1 MGFITTTIVK
11 NMFGQTYKKVIIVM
25 VVFNL
30 SACSVVGGLWYER
43 IDQFIANQFLESAN
57 FSNTQENYI
66 RKATQEFKY
75 WNIKNELPEY
85 KKLLLRFR
93 LLDSETRIGDIDE
106 IYKKGGVLGNR
117 SRNFFVPYLAE
128 LCKTLTNKQI
138 EEIEIH
144 FDGLMEEKRF
154 ELGNETKNYQA
165 ALEKSFVR
173 FFRLLGVKLNDEQ
186 KNAVRLL
193 SSELE
198 DTRYQLINDRIKW
211 NQQFVTILV
220 LRQEKDFEQI
230 LADHI
235 NSFSSEDKNTRTG
248 INQITAEILAS
259 LDEKQRARFQKRLG
273 VFVTSIDQ
281 ILARQN

>member
-1 MGFITTTIVK
+1 
-11 NMFGQTYKKVIIVM
+11 MFGQAYTKVIIVI

-57 FSNTQENYI
+57 FSIAQENYI

-93 LLDSETRIGDIDE
+93 LLDSETRVGEIDE
-106 IYKKGGVLGNR
+106 IYEKGGVLGNR
-117 SRNFFVPYLAE
+117 SRNFFVPYLVE

-144 FDGLMEEKRF
+144 FDGLMEERRF

-173 FFRLLGVKLNDEQ
+173 FFRLLGVKLNNEQ
-186 KNAVRLL
+186 KNTVRLL
-193 SSELE
+193 SSGLE

-281 ILARQN
+281 ILAREN

>member
-1 MGFITTTIVK
+1 
-11 NMFGQTYKKVIIVM
+11 MFGQAYKKVIIIM

-30 SACSVVGGLWYER
+30 SACSVVGGMWYKR

-57 FSNTQENYI
+57 FSTTQKNYI

-93 LLDSETRIGDIDE
+93 LLDSETRVGEIDE
-106 IYKKGGVLGNR
+106 IYEKGVVLGNR

-138 EEIEIH
+138 EEIEIY
-144 FDGLMEEKRF
+144 FDGLMEERRF
-154 ELGNETKNYQA
+154 KLGNETKNYQA
-165 ALEKSFVR
+165 TLEKNFVR
-173 FFRLLGVKLNDEQ
+173 FFRLLGIKLNDEQ
-186 KNAVRLL
+186 KNTIRFL
-193 SSELE
+193 SSGLE
-198 DTRYQLINDRIKW
+198 DARYQLINDQIKW
-211 NQQFVTILV
+211 NQQFVAILD
-220 LRQEKDFEQI
+220 LRQKKIFEES
-230 LADHI
+230 LTDHI
-235 NSFSSEDKNTRTG
+235 NSLSSEDKNTRTV

-259 LDEKQRARFQKRLG
+259 LDEKQRSRFQKRLG

-281 ILARQN
+281 ILAREN

>member
-1 MGFITTTIVK
+1 
-11 NMFGQTYKKVIIVM
+11 MFGQAYKKVIIVM

-43 IDQFIANQFLESAN
+43 MDQFIANQFLEYAD
-57 FSNTQENYI
+57 FSIAQENHI

-93 LLDSETRIGDIDE
+93 LLDSETRVGEIDE
-106 IYKKGGVLGNR
+106 IYEKGGVLGNR
-117 SRNFFVPYLAE
+117 SRNFFVPYLVE

-144 FDGLMEEKRF
+144 FDGLMEERRF
-154 ELGNETKNYQA
+154 KLGNETKNYQA

-173 FFRLLGVKLNDEQ
+173 FFRLLRVKLNDEQ
-186 KNAVRLL
+186 KNTVRLL

-230 LADHI
+230 LTDHI
-235 NSFSSEDKNTRTG
+235 HSLSSEDKNTRTA

-273 VFVTSIDQ
+273 VFITSIDQ
-281 ILARQN
+281 ILAREN

>member
-1 MGFITTTIVK
+1 
-11 NMFGQTYKKVIIVM
+11 MFGQAYTKVIIVI

-57 FSNTQENYI
+57 FSIAQENYI

-93 LLDSETRIGDIDE
+93 LLDSETRVGEIDE
-106 IYKKGGVLGNR
+106 IYEKGVVLGNR
-117 SRNFFVPYLAE
+117 SRNFFVPYLVE

-144 FDGLMEEKRF
+144 FDGLMEERRF

-186 KNAVRLL
+186 KNTVRLL

-235 NSFSSEDKNTRTG
+235 NSFSSEDKNTRTA

-259 LDEKQRARFQKRLG
+259 LDEKQRARFQKRLE

-281 ILARQN
+281 ILAREN

>member
-1 MGFITTTIVK
+1 
-11 NMFGQTYKKVIIVM
+11 MFGQTYKKVIIVM

-106 IYKKGGVLGNR
+106 IYKKGVVLGNR

-144 FDGLMEEKRF
+144 FDGLMEERRF
-154 ELGNETKNYQA
+154 KLGNETKNYQA

-173 FFRLLGVKLNDEQ
+173 FFRLLRVKLNDEQ
-186 KNAVRLL
+186 KNTVRLL

-230 LADHI
+230 LTDHI
-235 NSFSSEDKNTRTG
+235 HSLSSEDKNTRTA

-273 VFVTSIDQ
+273 VFITSIDQ
-281 ILARQN
+281 ILAREN

>member
-1 MGFITTTIVK
+1 
-11 NMFGQTYKKVIIVM
+11 MFGQTYKKVIIVM

-43 IDQFIANQFLESAN
+43 IDQFIANQFLEYAS

-144 FDGLMEEKRF
+144 FAGLMEEKRF

-273 VFVTSIDQ
+273 VFVASIDQ
-281 ILARQN
+281 ILAR

>member
-1 MGFITTTIVK
+1 
-11 NMFGQTYKKVIIVM
+11 MFGQAYKKVIIVM

-144 FDGLMEEKRF
+144 FDGLMEERRF
-154 ELGNETKNYQA
+154 KLGNETKNYQA

-173 FFRLLGVKLNDEQ
+173 FFRLLRVKLNDEQ
-186 KNAVRLL
+186 KNTVRLL

-281 ILARQN
+281 ILAREN

>member
-1 MGFITTTIVK
+1 
-11 NMFGQTYKKVIIVM
+11 MFGQTYKKVIIVM

-106 IYKKGGVLGNR
+106 IYEKGGVLGNR
-117 SRNFFVPYLAE
+117 SRNFFVPYLVE

-144 FDGLMEEKRF
+144 FDGLMEERRF
-154 ELGNETKNYQA
+154 KLGNETKNYQA
-165 ALEKSFVR
+165 ALEKSFIR
-173 FFRLLGVKLNDEQ
+173 FFRLLRVKLNDEQ
-186 KNAVRLL
+186 KNTIRLL

-220 LRQEKDFEQI
+220 LRQEKDFEEI

-235 NSFSSEDKNTRTG
+235 HSLSSEDKNTRTA

-273 VFVTSIDQ
+273 VFITSIDQ
-281 ILARQN
+281 ILAREN